1 MSSRLFQEIREKRGK
16 AYSVY
21 SFSSSYI
28 RMSAIVGVYAGTSV
42 ESVEEVVELI
52 LKELKQLAAG
62 RYQRRGNS
70 PDPGTTGGQH
80 DARPGVHGLMDEPY
94 RTQ

>member
-21 SFSSSYI
+21 SFSSSYKD
-28 RMSAIVGVYAGTSV
+28 VGYLGVYAGTSV

-52 LKELKQLAAG
+52 LKELKQFDVG
-62 RYQRRGNS
+62 QYQRRGNS
-70 PDPGTTGGQH
+70 SDPGATGGRH
-80 DARPGVHGLMDEPY
+80 DAGPRVHGFMDEPY
-94 RTQ
+94 RP